1 VMGGAHAPGSLKYWR
16 KPNVMLRAIILVVA
30 LPALSESTQCPERCL
45 ANDGTEW
52 PCRFYNSGTCMIP
65 VIGNASRNASVD
77 VNIVAIGP
85 YSGTIGNMMT
95 MAEPFLVAAAQEI
108 EDSDFL
114 PGYRLNIYLSDSKCT
129 EQDGTRATI
138 EALITAPPKHAIL
151 GDSCSQSCNVV
162 NDAARLFNVL
172 TVSPGCDSP
181 GLSDRVRY
189 PYFTRMSPSDRFKVT
204 AIYEVMQLLGFQ
216 RVGVI
221 DGPIYTVG
229 AKDFFLE
236 LLQRDWD
243 KGTYPWALLLSRN
256 VQSVPDAVS
265 TADEILVRDS
275 RVNLIVLP
283 EHYGMWLLCRFYQRG
298 MLSPDYVWFVA
309 AFGNWVNDVT
319 AVFAGTPECPCTA
332 EQLSRVAYGLI
343 ISGRSPIQSSPLPHG
358 LSGRRLR
365 DISEDYLVQCAQF
378 GNGRGACDTV
388 WTGYFY
394 DGLWHLAAILH
405 AYLTVE
411 NHSVADLA
419 TESSRQA
426 LYDLSLRQD
435 YLGVTGRV
443 RQFNDVDPVT
453 DPPSYGDRDGVNL
466 LRQVTGGTGNEFSD
480 LAYRAS
486 DGIQWLAD
494 IRWSPTDG
502 TKIVPCSTG
511 SCDMSIAFVPSDRIS
526 QCQAGSVFSVQLGC
540 IECESGKYAYAG
552 AEACTPCGVGTFANE
567 SGMASCHACDRGSF
581 SNVLG
586 ADACELCGR
595 GFYADNTSSTSCT
608 RCPLSTYGPEKG
620 LEVCSDCPAG
630 RSTDFA
636 GAIDVEACQCAGELW
651 EGRCIQC
658 QGNTRY
664 EAGQCLDCQEGLE
677 CDGKQSAQLL
687 PGYYSDPSSPF
698 DVYKCLP
705 PEFCPGGDPG
715 ECRGG
720 LIGVPCTHCPTGQ
733 AWGAD
738 ECRDCTSLSIAG
750 WFVAAVLA
758 MIGIPACYYFLNT
771 KQTAKATTLLATSCV
786 LAMTISMLQN
796 VGIIGYIS
804 FSWPRQLQWLFDL
817 LSIFTLDLQAV
828 GFDCV
833 SHSPVTG
840 YVLIAVA
847 LPSAIIWLVLSSLL
861 SRALP
866 SRFAFESAKLIS
878 TMGQFMQVSF
888 TIYSKVA
895 LSPMM
900 CYSHPNGK
908 LGMLEH
914 NGIFCFSSNEHT
926 PMFVTGL
933 LVLAMMTSFYAMT
946 IWATIKAP
954 SKAAGGN
961 GWFLSATRFLLFRF
975 RADCWWFG
983 TFMLPRGL
991 LLSLAIVLAGDSP
1004 YIQMLLIVSTMLLYM
1019 IVQLISWPWKLP
1031 ALNAFDAI
1039 ISASLIL
1046 MMAILGAFAPAIAEH
1061 TLEQLT
1067 SAVIGIVVMLNGIV
1081 LIMLGITASA
1091 LIRLNAMGGSQESC
1105 LLALGRVPDP
1115 NQLTEKLFVLCNK
1128 IEELGTAGLSHVL
1141 ANLSVYD
1148 LRMTQQIVTAVG
1160 SEIGEQSLVLTARS
1174 QLMSTVSVPSTKEP
1188 TPPKQTTRGRLK
1200 SLSEEVPP
1208 VPKPRSSRGRSL
1220 SEEAPASPR
1229 RVPGS
1234 RRTSD
1239 AKGAD
1244 SDVVGFSV

>member
-1 VMGGAHAPGSLKYWR
+1 
-16 KPNVMLRAIILVVA
+16 
-30 LPALSESTQCPERCL
+30 
-45 ANDGTEW
+45 
-52 PCRFYNSGTCMIP
+52 
-65 VIGNASRNASVD
+65 
-77 VNIVAIGP
+77 
-85 YSGTIGNMMT
+85 
-95 MAEPFLVAAAQEI
+95 
-108 EDSDFL
+108 
-114 PGYRLNIYLSDSKCT
+114 
-129 EQDGTRATI
+129 
-138 EALITAPPKHAIL
+138 
-151 GDSCSQSCNVV
+151 
-162 NDAARLFNVL
+162 
-172 TVSPGCDSP
+172 
-181 GLSDRVRY
+181 
-189 PYFTRMSPSDRFKVT
+189 MS
-204 AIYEVMQLLGFQ
+204 M
-216 RVGVI
+216 
-221 DGPIYTVG
+221 
-229 AKDFFLE
+229 
-236 LLQRDWD
+236 
-243 KGTYPWALLLSRN
+243 
-256 VQSVPDAVS
+256 
-265 TADEILVRDS
+265 
-275 RVNLIVLP
+275 
-283 EHYGMWLLCRFYQRG
+283 
-298 MLSPDYVWFVA
+298 
-309 AFGNWVNDVT
+309 
-319 AVFAGTPECPCTA
+319 
-332 EQLSRVAYGLI
+332 
-343 ISGRSPIQSSPLPHG
+343 
-358 LSGRRLR
+358 
-365 DISEDYLVQCAQF
+365 
-378 GNGRGACDTV
+378 
-388 WTGYFY
+388 
-394 DGLWHLAAILH
+394 
-405 AYLTVE
+405 
-411 NHSVADLA
+411 
-419 TESSRQA
+419 
-426 LYDLSLRQD
+426 
-435 YLGVTGRV
+435 
-443 RQFNDVDPVT
+443 
-453 DPPSYGDRDGVNL
+453 
-466 LRQVTGGTGNEFSD
+466 
-480 LAYRAS
+480 
-486 DGIQWLAD
+486 
-494 IRWSPTDG
+494 
-502 TKIVPCSTG
+502 
-511 SCDMSIAFVPSDRIS
+511 AFVPSDRIS
-526 QCQAGSVFSVQLGC
+526 QCQAGSVFSVQLEC
-540 IECESGKYAYAG
+540 IECESGKYANAG
-552 AEACTPCGVGTFANE
+552 AEACAPCGVGTFANE
-567 SGMASCHACDRGSF
+567 SGVASCHACDKGSF

-620 LEVCSDCPAG
+620 LELCSACPAG
-630 RSTDFA
+630 RSTVFA

-651 EGRCIQC
+651 EGRCVQC

-687 PGYYSDPSSPF
+687 PGYYSDPSLPF

-738 ECRDCTSLSIAG
+738 ECRDCTSLSVAG

-840 YVLIAVA
+840 YVLIAAA

-866 SRFAFESAKLIS
+866 SKFAFESAKLIS

-914 NGIFCFSSNEHT
+914 NGIFCFSSTEHT

-954 SKAAGGN
+954 LKAAGGN

-1115 NQLTEKLFVLCNK
+1115 TELTEKLFVLCNK

-1188 TPPKQTTRGRLK
+1188 TPPKQMNRGNIK
-1200 SLSEEVPP
+1200 SLSDEVPP
-1208 VPKPRSSRGRSL
+1208 LPKPRSSRGRSL

-1229 RVPGS
+1229 RVVGS
-1234 RRTSD
+1234 RPRSSS
-1239 AKGAD
+1239 KAD

>member
-1 VMGGAHAPGSLKYWR
+1 
-16 KPNVMLRAIILVVA
+16 
-30 LPALSESTQCPERCL
+30 
-45 ANDGTEW
+45 
-52 PCRFYNSGTCMIP
+52 MIP

-151 GDSCSQSCNVV
+151 GDSCSQSCNAV

-221 DGPIYTVG
+221 DGPIYTAG

-309 AFGNWVNDVT
+309 AFGSW
-319 AVFAGTPECPCTA
+319 
-332 EQLSRVAYGLI
+332 
-343 ISGRSPIQSSPLPHG
+343 
-358 LSGRRLR
+358 
-365 DISEDYLVQCAQF
+365 DYLVQCAQF

-1081 LIMLGITASA
+1081 AMRQK
-1091 LIRLNAMGGSQESC
+1091 LIR
-1105 LLALGRVPDP
+1105 
-1115 NQLTEKLFVLCNK
+1115 
-1128 IEELGTAGLSHVL
+1128 ELR
-1141 ANLSVYD
+1141 NLSVYD

-1174 QLMSTVSVPSTKEP
+1174 QLMSTVSEP

-1239 AKGAD
+1239 AKGKLALPD
-1244 SDVVGFSV
+1244 TKPLLDFFRTLPIEVRKARLSYAGSYWP